1 MKSIHK
7 YLSLLIACML
17 TTSLSATYYIAGN
30 GKDDPNGKW
39 CNGTD
44 WEFQA
49 MDGNNSIT
57 FKGVA
62 AGKNYG
68 FKITNANDWSHDQ
81 YTTFDYDESDQP
93 LYGGNGSDMGFTLTE
108 DADVTVSFADGKVR
122 VRATKALAYR
132 SKYYYI
138 VGNGNGAW
146 CNGQE
151 WGGNSDAN
159 KFVNDQ
165 ISYSSL
171 PAGWYQFKVIKGNWE
186 KQWQYADVD
195 VAKSSPMHKGLD
207 GGDICF
213 RLQAAADVTIKME
226 KGKVVL
232 LIDREYCITGMG
244 SWAPITDK
252 TLTLGNNYT
261 YTFYNLSAGDYRFKV
276 KESADAWNEDCTW
289 GYAHF
294 DAEHSNAGG
303 DWDGDDHNIGFHLD
317 TPHDVTIYIVNNKIR
332 LNVTPVYFIAG
343 NGSEERGTWCNQQS
357 WWKDE
362 PNSRLDATTLS
373 KTYTA
378 LPAGEYE
385 FKITNGRWQDA
396 GGTVWAASSVDA
408 ETSSKGYMGS
418 GDNNIEF
425 HLQSPTDVTISF
437 NPETNK
443 ISLVSSN
450 GYFLSNVY
458 SVVGVR
464 SLTGSNWDNM
474 DTSTELTPKGDGTY
488 ELVMRDKVLDAG
500 NYDYKI
506 IGGHR
511 WGTGCEYPTTNATLS
526 IPETGTY
533 TVVFTLNPA
542 EGTQSAA
549 AYLQHNLTI
558 SAYGY
563 STFYS
568 DKAYVLPNGLTAT
581 IFTNVCGQ
589 MLTGENISTIPANT
603 GVVLQ
608 GEAGAIY
615 TLLQTTTGDTY
626 PANLLHGTTDDAVIN
641 NSNVHYILGVNNS
654 QCGLFWPNGTNE
666 GVGPFTNA
674 AGKAY
679 LELAPTAAPA
689 RVRGFVLSNTDTA
702 TAVEQTSTEEEGV
715 CYDLLGRKV
724 AEPQPGNIY
733 IRNGQKIVLF

>member
-1 MKSIHK
+1 MF
-7 YLSLLIACML
+7 LLLCMFS
-17 TTSLSATYYIAGN
+17 TQLSAAYYLTGN
-30 GKDDPNGKW
+30 G
-39 CNGTD
+39 
-44 WEFQA
+44 
-49 MDGNNSIT
+49 DGNKRGDWCGGNAWKPSATELENDEIT
-57 FKGVA
+57 YENLPA
-62 AGKNYG
+62 EWYE
-68 FKITNANDWSHDQ
+68 FKITEGSWDPQWNFSNLDLVNSSPGYKTYGD
-81 YTTFDYDESDQP
+81 
-93 LYGGNGSDMGFTLTE
+93 GGNICFRLQEPTN
-108 DADVTVSFADGKVR
+108 VTIRMVEGKVQLIIGR
-122 VRATKALAYR
+122 NLT
-132 SKYYYI
+132 I
-138 VGNGNGAW
+138 VGNGNAFENDVWLGGQYW
-146 CNGQE
+146 GNVNNHTIINSGNGYSKTFY
-151 WGGNSDAN
+151 NLPVAN
-159 KFVNDQ
+159 
-165 ISYSSL
+165 
-171 PAGWYQFKVIKGNWE
+171 GYQFKVKDYAQGWDAGN
-186 KQWQYADVD
+186 DNV
-195 VAKSSPMHKGLD
+195 
-207 GGDICF
+207 
-213 RLQAAADVTIKME
+213 
-226 KGKVVL
+226 
-232 LIDREYCITGMG
+232 
-244 SWAPITDK
+244 
-252 TLTLGNNYT
+252 
-261 YTFYNLSAGDYRFKV
+261 
-276 KESADAWNEDCTW
+276 W
-289 GYAHF
+289 GYSRL
-294 DAEHSNAGG
+294 DTEHSNIGTDGGG
-303 DWDGDDHNIGFHLD
+303 DNISFDLSL
-317 TPHDVTIYIVNNKIR
+317 PSDVTVSMVENKVR
-332 LNVTPVYFIAG
+332 LNAAPVYFIAG
-343 NGSEERGTWCNQQS
+343 NGSRTERGTWCNQES
-357 WWKDE
+357 WWQDE
-362 PNSRLDATTLS
+362 PNSRLDAAALS

-396 GGTVWAASSVDA
+396 GGTVWAASAVDA

-533 TVVFTLNPA
+533 TVIFTLNPA

-641 NSNVHYILGVNNS
+641 NNNVHYILGVNNS
-654 QCGLFWPNGTNE
+654 QCGLFWPNGTDE

-702 TAVEQTSTEEEGV
+702 TAVEQTSTDEEGV

>member
-1 MKSIHK
+1 MF
-7 YLSLLIACML
+7 LLLCMFS
-17 TTSLSATYYIAGN
+17 TQLSAAYYLTGN
-30 GKDDPNGKW
+30 G
-39 CNGTD
+39 
-44 WEFQA
+44 
-49 MDGNNSIT
+49 DGNKRGDWCGGNAWKPSATELENDEIT
-57 FKGVA
+57 YENLPA
-62 AGKNYG
+62 EWYE
-68 FKITNANDWSHDQ
+68 FKITEGSWDPQWNFSNLDLVNSSPGYKTYGD
-81 YTTFDYDESDQP
+81 
-93 LYGGNGSDMGFTLTE
+93 GGNICFRLQEPTN
-108 DADVTVSFADGKVR
+108 VTIRMVEGKVQLIIGR
-122 VRATKALAYR
+122 NLT
-132 SKYYYI
+132 I
-138 VGNGNGAW
+138 VGNGNAFENDVWLGGQYW
-146 CNGQE
+146 GNVNNHTIINSGNGYSKTFY
-151 WGGNSDAN
+151 NLPVAN
-159 KFVNDQ
+159 
-165 ISYSSL
+165 
-171 PAGWYQFKVIKGNWE
+171 GYQFKVKDYAQGWDAGN
-186 KQWQYADVD
+186 DNV
-195 VAKSSPMHKGLD
+195 
-207 GGDICF
+207 
-213 RLQAAADVTIKME
+213 
-226 KGKVVL
+226 
-232 LIDREYCITGMG
+232 
-244 SWAPITDK
+244 
-252 TLTLGNNYT
+252 
-261 YTFYNLSAGDYRFKV
+261 
-276 KESADAWNEDCTW
+276 W
-289 GYAHF
+289 GYSRL
-294 DAEHSNAGG
+294 DTEHSNIGTDGGG
-303 DWDGDDHNIGFHLD
+303 DNISFDLSL
-317 TPHDVTIYIVNNKIR
+317 PSDVTVSMVENKVR
-332 LNVTPVYFIAG
+332 LNAAPVYFIAG
-343 NGSEERGTWCNQQS
+343 NGSRTERGTWCNQES
-357 WWKDE
+357 WWQDE
-362 PNSRLDATTLS
+362 PNSRLDAAALS

-458 SVVGVR
+458 SVVGVT
-464 SLTGSNWDNM
+464 SLIGSNWDNM

-488 ELVMRDKVLDAG
+488 ELVMRDKFLDAG

-533 TVVFTLNPA
+533 TVIFTLNPA

-608 GEAGAIY
+608 GEAGATY

-654 QCGLFWPNGTNE
+654 QCGLFWPYGTTE

-702 TAVEQTSTEEEGV
+702 TAVEQTSTDEEGV